1 MKYLK
6 AVVLG
11 LTQGVTEFLP
21 VSSSGHLALL
31 EGLGFA
37 PSDVF
42 LNLTLHVATLAAVL
56 IVMRREV
63 WGILRHPVR
72 GDGKYVLLS
81 SLPTV
86 GIALLFEAFCPAL
99 LTGRLLAFG
108 FLCTAALLFLSEKF
122 SRDRG
127 SGIGVGN
134 SLITGAMQGFAVL
147 PGLSRS
153 GATIAALRLSG
164 VPYERAAAFSFL
176 LSVPVIAGGF
186 LFEGVKTGFSV
197 QGADFGAVAVAAVA
211 AFLSGLFAARFML
224 SRVKKMTPF
233 ALYTLALGVLC
244 FFVV

>member
-1 MKYLK
+1 MNYLK
-6 AVVLG
+6 ALILG
-11 LTQGVTEFLP
+11 LTQGLTEFLP
-21 VSSSGHLALL
+21 VSSSGHLVLL
-31 EGLGFA
+31 ERLGFA
-37 PSDVF
+37 STDVF

-72 GDGKYVLLS
+72 GDGKYVLLA

-86 GIALLFEAFCPAL
+86 GIALLFELFCPVL
-99 LTGRLLAFG
+99 LFGSLLAFG
-108 FLCTAALLFLSEKF
+108 FLATAALLFLSEKLA
-122 SRDRG
+122 RDKG
-127 SGIGVGN
+127 KSVGVGN
-134 SLITGAMQGFAVL
+134 SLLTGVTQGFAVL

-164 VPYERAAAFSFL
+164 VSCERAAAFSFL

-197 QGADFGAVAVAAVA
+197 QGADVGAVAVAAVA

-224 SRVKKMTPF
+224 SRIKKMTPF
-233 ALYTLALGVLC
+233 ALYTLVLGVLC
-244 FFVV
+244 FFLI